1 MAISTSDFLKASRD
15 TKQALIDAA
24 KAAGPVYQGKKPTPL
39 IWHDQFFVRNV
50 APSGTIESEFVL
62 RVGGVQSAIDV
73 VVIANHANAGP
84 LTVPAAATIK
94 LELLQSDAEDGTFTA
109 LGPAITMTAPADGL
123 TVEPDRQV
131 IRFAV
136 GNTEL
141 PWVKAKLTVTGNITG
156 GNIDVALAYLPR

>member
-15 TKQALIDAA
+15 TKQALIDSA

-50 APSGTIESEFVL
+50 TPSGTVESDEAL
-62 RVGGVQSAIDV
+62 RIGGVQSAIDV
-73 VVIANHANAGP
+73 VIIANHANTGP
-84 LTVPAAATIK
+84 LTVPADATIK
-94 LELLQSDAEDGTFTA
+94 LELLQSDSADGTFTA
-109 LGPAITMTAPADGL
+109 YGPALTVTAPAAGIIA
-123 TVEPDRQV
+123 EPDRQV
-131 IRFAV
+131 VRFAV

-141 PWVKAKLTVTGNITG
+141 PWVKAKLTIKGTITG